1 MSFQSMRLKIIS
13 GTTGSAERRFS
24 SWIGGSILA
33 SLVSIMCISHFW
45 DRPVPIFTDVRFSY
59 LALVQD
65 KKIMCVL
72 LANACCIVY
81 GITHFNCIKVKHQD
95 PMRQI
100 QTGRLNKYNCYLY
113 NNIYQ
118 TTLYRITTEVIFST
132 NQSTNNLAF
141 LEVSCCRIYH
151 YTM

>member
-72 LANACCIVY
+72 LANAWCTVYVNCPSPILHAFPFYNKQFTVYKFSIFYKHANPNNQPYYYIITFTQYTKIRNYFFDWHEGEITHIVY
-81 GITHFNCIKVKHQD
+81 MIVC
-95 PMRQI
+95 
-100 QTGRLNKYNCYLY
+100 
-113 NNIYQ
+113 
-118 TTLYRITTEVIFST
+118 
-132 NQSTNNLAF
+132 
-141 LEVSCCRIYH
+141 
-151 YTM
+151 